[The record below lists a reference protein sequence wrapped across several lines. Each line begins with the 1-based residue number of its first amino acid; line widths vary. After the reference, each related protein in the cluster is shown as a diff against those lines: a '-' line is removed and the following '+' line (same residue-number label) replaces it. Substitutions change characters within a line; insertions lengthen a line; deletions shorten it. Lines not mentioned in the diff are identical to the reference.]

1 MVISTAAGAGAKK
14 AAALCSDVL
23 FNWGIPKIY
32 TYGINVNAFDWE
44 HTPSKK
50 KTQIQ
55 RKTGFLAK
63 EISKNKTVR
72 PGIKLRL
79 MFSLYRGMQKANWGT
94 SPEEKEYWK
103 KQGWL
108 ENARP
113 WKN

>member
-44 HTPSKK
+44 HTP
-50 KTQIQ
+50 
-55 RKTGFLAK
+55 
-63 EISKNKTVR
+63 SKNKTVR

>member
-1 MVISTAAGAGAKK
+1 MQKK

-55 RKTGFLAK
+55 RKTEFLAK

-79 MFSLYRGMQKANWGT
+79 MFSLYRGMQKANWGA

>member
-55 RKTGFLAK
+55 RKTDFLAK
-63 EISKNKTVR
+63 EISKKNCTTGNKTASYVFTLPR
-72 PGIKLRL
+72 NAESKLGRFTRRKRIL
-79 MFSLYRGMQKANWGT
+79 
-94 SPEEKEYWK
+94 EKT
-103 KQGWL
+103 GL
-108 ENARP
+108 A
-113 WKN
+113 